1 MRKALSWLG
10 TLFLALPV
18 AAQTGSVTRS
28 VNVSVTNV
36 DVVVTDSA
44 GKPIT
49 DLSSADF
56 EVRQDGK
63 LQPITNFSFIRN
75 TSPPPTAPPAAMP
88 EAAGPT
94 VAPAEPAPP
103 PAARAHLI
111 VFLDELHLTTINRNR
126 ALRSLR
132 EYLPTVVGPNVEVQL
147 VTWDRALR
155 IRGPFTNDKPVLGSM
170 LSQLETEVALG
181 DIPVRQRTDL
191 LRQIDQAYLADPRTT
206 NELLKNI
213 VSETRGWA
221 DSLAADV
228 DATADAVRVA
238 LSSVAGVEG
247 RKVFFFVTERFSP
260 YPARDMFEYLQYGRM
275 SAGTGGRTNLR
286 DVNDLTWKDWDRMS
300 AFRSITAAANVAG
313 VSLVTIDASGL
324 AFDDT
329 MSPEV
334 GSGYGGKMDS
344 GMAAADMQTA
354 MGLLAEET
362 GGATIQGRNNL
373 ALALKGLEADWMAY
387 YSLGYE
393 SPDAKPGAPRV
404 LRVTVHRPG
413 ARVRTR
419 RAVIERTT
427 EQKVSDAVLSGAYIP
442 HQTNPLRASLHIGN
456 PKKSG
461 SMWIVPLEFTI
472 PFDRLTLVPEG
483 GRAKGAVLF
492 TAVSATPDG
501 RISRVTTQR
510 APLDIPESQLGTL
523 AGKMFT
529 YSAALKVRAGPQTFS
544 TALTDEVSHLS
555 SFVQPHVVIPNGQK
569 AKR

>member
-1 MRKALSWLG
+1 MRKPLSWLG
-10 TLFLALPV
+10 ILFLALPI

-28 VNVSVTNV
+28 VDVSVTNV
-36 DVVVTDSA
+36 DVVVTDST

-75 TSPPPTAPPAAMP
+75 TSPPPAAAPVAIPQAA
-88 EAAGPT
+88 PT
-94 VAPAEPAPP
+94 VTPAEPAPP

-111 VFLDELHLTTINRNR
+111 IFLDELHLTTVSRNG
-126 ALRSLR
+126 AIRSLR

-155 IRGPFTNDKPVLGSM
+155 IRGPFTNEASVLVST
-170 LSQLETEVALG
+170 LSQMETEVALG
-181 DIPVRQRTDL
+181 DIPVRQRTNL
-191 LRQIDQAYLADPRTT
+191 LRQIDQAYVADSRTT
-206 NELLKNI
+206 AEILKGI

-238 LSSVAGVEG
+238 LSSVAGVDG
-247 RKVFFFVTERFSP
+247 RKILFLMTERFTP

-275 SAGTGGRTNLR
+275 SAGVGGKTNLR

-300 AFRSITAAANVAG
+300 SFRSITAAANVAG

-324 AFDDT
+324 TSDDA

-334 GSGYGGKMDS
+334 GSGYGGRMDS
-344 GMAAADMQTA
+344 GMAAGDMQTA

-373 ALALKGLEADWMAY
+373 ALALGGLEVDWMAY

-393 SPDAKPGAPRV
+393 SPDAKPGVPRA
-404 LRVTVHRPG
+404 LRVMVHRPG
-413 ARVRTR
+413 AHVRTR

-427 EQKVSDAVLSGAYIP
+427 EQKVSDAVLAGAYIP
-442 HQTNPLRASLHIGN
+442 HLTNPLRASLHIGS

-472 PFDRLTLVPEG
+472 PFDRLTLVPQG

-501 RISRVTTQR
+501 RISPVTTQR

-523 AGKMFT
+523 TGKTFI
-529 YSAALKVRAGPQTFS
+529 YNAQLKVRAGPQTLS

-555 SFVQPHVVIPNGQK
+555 SFVQPHVVIPDKQ
-569 AKR
+569 AAR

>member
-1 MRKALSWLG
+1 MRRPFSWLG
-10 TLFLALPV
+10 SLLLALPV

-28 VNVSVTNV
+28 VDVSVTNV

-75 TSPPPTAPPAAMP
+75 APPPPAPAPAAMP
-88 EAAGPT
+88 EAAGPP

-111 VFLDELHLTTINRNR
+111 VFLDELHLTTVNRNR
-126 ALRSLR
+126 AIRSLR
-132 EYLPTVVGPNVEVQL
+132 DYLPTIVGPNVEVQL

-155 IRGPFTNDKPVLGSM
+155 IRGPFTNQKPVLGSM
-170 LSQLETEVALG
+170 LSQLETEVTLG
-181 DIPVRQRTDL
+181 DLPVRQRAEI
-191 LRQIDQAYLADPRTT
+191 LRQIDQAFLADARTRA
-206 NELLKNI
+206 ELLNNI
-213 VSETRGWA
+213 VSETRAWA
-221 DSLAADV
+221 DSQAADV

-238 LSSVAGVEG
+238 LSSVAGVDG
-247 RKVFFFVTERFSP
+247 RKILFFVTERFTP
-260 YPARDMFEYLQYGRM
+260 YPARDMFDYLQYGRM
-275 SAGTGGRTNLR
+275 SAGIGGRTSLR
-286 DVNDLTWKDWDRMS
+286 DVNDLTWKNWDRLS
-300 AFRSITAAANVAG
+300 SFRSITAAANVAA

-324 AFDDT
+324 TFDDA

-334 GSGYGGKMDS
+334 SSGYGGRMDS
-344 GMAAADMQTA
+344 GMAAGDMQTA

-373 ALALKGLEADWMAY
+373 ALALTGLEADWMAY

-393 SPDAKPGAPRV
+393 SPDAKPGAPRT

-413 ARVRTR
+413 ANVRTR

-427 EQKVSDAVLSGAYIP
+427 EQKVSDAVLAGAYIP
-442 HQTNPLRASLHIGN
+442 HLTNPLRASLHIGT

-461 SMWIVPLEFTI
+461 KMWIVPLEFTI

-501 RISRVTTQR
+501 RISPVTTQR

-523 AGKMFT
+523 AGKTFV
-529 YSAALKVRAGPQTFS
+529 YSAQLRVRAGPQTFS
-544 TALTDEVSHLS
+544 TAVTDEVSHLTS
-555 SFVQPHVVIPNGQK
+555 YVQPHVLIPDKK
-569 AKR
+569 ATH

>member
-1 MRKALSWLG
+1 MRKPLSWLG
-10 TLFLALPV
+10 SLFLALPI

-28 VNVSVTNV
+28 VDVSVTNV

-75 TSPPPTAPPAAMP
+75 TSPPPTAAPAAIP
-88 EAAGPT
+88 EAAAPT
-94 VAPAEPAPP
+94 VSPAGPVPP

-111 VFLDELHLTTINRNR
+111 VFLDELHLTTISRNR
-126 ALRSLR
+126 ALRSLK
-132 EYLPTVVGPNVEVQL
+132 EYLPTAVGPNVEVQL

-155 IRGPFTNDKPVLGSM
+155 IRGPFTNESPVLVSM

-206 NELLKNI
+206 NELLKSI

-238 LSSVAGVEG
+238 LSSVAGVDG
-247 RKVFFFVTERFSP
+247 RKILFLMTERFTP

-275 SAGTGGRTNLR
+275 SAGTGGKTNLR
-286 DVNDLTWKDWDRMS
+286 DVNDLTWKDWDRMPS
-300 AFRSITAAANVAG
+300 FRSITAAANVAG

-324 AFDDT
+324 SFDDV

-334 GSGYGGKMDS
+334 GSGYGGRMDS
-344 GMAAADMQTA
+344 GMAAGDMQTA
-354 MGLLAEET
+354 LGLLAEET

-393 SPDAKPGAPRV
+393 SPDAKPGAPRA

-419 RAVIERTT
+419 RAVIERTM
-427 EQKVSDAVLSGAYIP
+427 EQKVSDAVLAGAYIP
-442 HQTNPLRASLHIGN
+442 HQTNPLRASLHIGD
-456 PKKSG
+456 PKKAG
-461 SMWIVPLEFTI
+461 SMWIVPLEFKI
-472 PFDRLTLVPEG
+472 PFDKLTLVPEG

-501 RISRVTTQR
+501 RISPVTTQR
-510 APLDIPESQLGTL
+510 APLDIPESQLGSL

-529 YSAALKVRAGPQTFS
+529 YNAQLKVRAGPQTFS

-555 SFVQPHVVIPNGQK
+555 SFVQPHVVIPNKQ
-569 AKR
+569 ATR